1 MECKPSSSHT
11 PRLHPGRGASS
22 PTGEV
27 TSRPITQP
35 EQKKTFCLKRR
46 AGFAKTI
53 FFITLALIVTGWST
67 SLETWTFLG
76 DFLGPTLDDEIR
88 AWNLAPHFG
97 VWFFT
102 NLPSGIRKS
111 APRRLGLDFLD
122 SFSSLTLFG
131 PSTSPH
137 PFLTVQPLAVSAPF
151 YSPAPI

>member
-1 MECKPSSSHT
+1 M
-11 PRLHPGRGASS
+11 
-22 PTGEV
+22 
-27 TSRPITQP
+27 
-35 EQKKTFCLKRR
+35 
-46 AGFAKTI
+46 
-53 FFITLALIVTGWST
+53 GWST

-137 PFLTVQPLAVSAPF
+137 PFLTVQPLAVSALFTVPHRSDLSDERPKSKRPNRLF
-151 YSPAPI
+151 RVPARHVACTVSRNM